1 MGQLYKRLFNKKEGD
16 SLDFDAL
23 VDELA
28 NRVRAAL
35 AAQEAAEQLVSAC
48 STTGFCT
55 ADAPESQKPILIG
68 LTQDSPLPPC
78 RFTLLESARVK
89 EKYRIQCA
97 QKCNYDVD
105 IASCEAVVLHDLT
118 NESLA
123 KIASGICDT
132 PYTKLV
138 SQALLMGKTV
148 YLLQDQIEL
157 YNYRQTAAKVYY
169 KMFRGQLGML
179 EQSGLVICCPD
190 KIEEILVQAAGGG
203 AATCQTTCAKDAD
216 KKEAEQATEPKA
228 ADKTVKLENHLIS
241 ERSVA
246 EACQSGA
253 SRIVVGAKA
262 IVTDLAKEYAQ
273 NRNVELVRE

>member
-1 MGQLYKRLFNKKEGD
+1 M
-16 SLDFDAL
+16 DFDAL

-35 AAQEAAEQLVSAC
+35 AAQEAASQPASAC

-55 ADAPESQKPILIG
+55 VDAPGSQKPILLG

-89 EKYRIQCA
+89 EKYRVKCA

-169 KMFRGQLGML
+169 KMFRAQLGML
-179 EQSGLVICCPD
+179 EQSGLIICCPD
-190 KIEEILVQAAGGG
+190 KIEDILVQAAGGG
-203 AATCQTTCAKDAD
+203 SICETTCTKEPD
-216 KKEAEQATEPKA
+216 KKEAANKNAVNKVAEQATEPKA

-253 SRIVVGAKA
+253 SRIIVGAKA

-273 NRNVELVRE
+273 NRKVELVRE

>member
-1 MGQLYKRLFNKKEGD
+1 M
-16 SLDFDAL
+16 DFDAL

-28 NRVRAAL
+28 KRVIAAL
-35 AAQEAAEQLVSAC
+35 AENKAAQSC

-169 KMFRGQLGML
+169 KMFRSQLGML
-179 EQSGLVICCPD
+179 EQSGLIICCPD
-190 KIEEILVQAAGGG
+190 KIEDVLVNG
-203 AATCQTTCAKDAD
+203 APVGATCTQEAD
-216 KKEAEQATEPKA
+216 KKECTIETVKTTEQTAAPEN

-246 EACQSGA
+246 DACQSGA
-253 SRIVVGAKA
+253 SRILVGARA

-273 NRNVELVRE
+273 NHGVALVRE

>member
-1 MGQLYKRLFNKKEGD
+1 M
-16 SLDFDAL
+16 DFDAL

-28 NRVRAAL
+28 NRVLAAL
-35 AAQEAAEQLVSAC
+35 AAGETAQKPVEAC

-78 RFTLLESARVK
+78 RFTLLESERVK
-89 EKYRIQCA
+89 EKYRIKCA

-105 IASCEAVVLHDLT
+105 LASCEAVVLHDLT

-123 KIASGICDT
+123 KIATGICDT
-132 PYTKLV
+132 PFTKLV

-157 YNYRQTAAKVYY
+157 YNYRETAAKVYY
-169 KMFRGQLGML
+169 KMFRAQLGML
-179 EQSGLVICCPD
+179 EQSGLIITCPD
-190 KIEEILVQAAGGG
+190 KIEDILVNGASGG
-203 AATCQTTCAKDAD
+203 ATCTTESKTECTTVNATDVQEESKS
-216 KKEAEQATEPKA
+216 
-228 ADKTVKLENHLIS
+228 VKLEKHLIS

-246 EACQSGA
+246 EACQAGA
-253 SRIVVGAKA
+253 NRIVVDAKA
-262 IVTDLAKEYAQ
+262 IVTDLAREYAL
-273 NRNVELVRE
+273 NHHVELVRE

>member
-1 MGQLYKRLFNKKEGD
+1 M
-16 SLDFDAL
+16 DFDAL
-23 VDELA
+23 VEELA
-28 NRVRAAL
+28 NRVIAAL
-35 AAQEAAEQLVSAC
+35 AENEAAQKPAQAC
-48 STTGFCT
+48 STTGFCY
-55 ADAPESQKPILIG
+55 ADTPESQKPILIG

-89 EKYRIQCA
+89 EKYRIKCA
-97 QKCNYDVD
+97 QKCDYDVD

-132 PYTKLV
+132 PFTQLV

-169 KMFRGQLGML
+169 KMFREKLGLL
-179 EQSGLVICCPD
+179 EQSGLIICCPD
-190 KIEEILVQAAGGG
+190 KIEDILVNGMPE
-203 AATCQTTCAKDAD
+203 AATCTTKQAETKAVGQTLTLTKR
-216 KKEAEQATEPKA
+216 
-228 ADKTVKLENHLIS
+228 LIS
-241 ERSVA
+241 ERDVID
-246 EACQSGA
+246 ACESGA
-253 SRIVVGAKA
+253 SRILVGAKA

-273 NRNVELVRE
+273 NHNVVLVRE